1 MREYRQY
8 NPISVY
14 FLTDAKIIRDENVV
28 MDITDARKIFT
39 KLVNKA
45 MCQNDRGRV
54 IMKFASGDIVQSTR
68 VIPLGV
74 DIVEFNK
81 TFGKL

>member
-1 MREYRQY
+1 MREFRQY
-8 NPISVY
+8 NPISV
-14 FLTDAKIIRDENVV
+14 FFITDARIIRDEDVV
-28 MDITDARKIFT
+28 MDISDARKLFT

-54 IMKFASGDIVQSTR
+54 VMKFASGDIVQSTR
-68 VIPLGV
+68 IIPMGV